1 LKLKIRREK
10 KIKMDNHSHTK
21 KFGITIILNIVITIA
36 EYIGGIFSGSLALI
50 SDAGHNLSDVLSLI
64 LGYFGEKISDKES
77 TKKHTFGFKRFEIF
91 TALINSLSLW
101 AIGIFIIYE
110 AISRLK
116 TTESISIGL
125 MIGIAF
131 IGLFGNLFSILVLN
145 KEKDESLN
153 MKAAYT
159 HLFYDTI
166 SSIAVI
172 ISGIVIYFTGWVILD
187 LLISIFISLMIFY
200 SGFEIIKKSIHIFM
214 QGTPE
219 GIEFDEVY
227 QTILNINGVESLH
240 NLHIWSIDSDEIFLS
255 GHICI
260 NKKKSNSKK
269 ILEEI
274 NELIL
279 EKYHIENSAIQIEED
294 DFCKFNNKQNI

>member
-1 LKLKIRREK
+1 MKLKILREK

-21 KFGITIILNIVITIA
+21 KFGITIILNIIITIA
-36 EYIGGIFSGSLALI
+36 EYMGGIFSGSLALI
-50 SDAGHNLSDVLSLI
+50 SDAGHNLSDVLSLF
-64 LGYFGEKISDKES
+64 LGYFGERISHKES

-116 TTESISIGL
+116 TTESISVGL

-166 SSIAVI
+166 SSVAVI
-172 ISGIVIYFTGWVILD
+172 ISGIVI
-187 LLISIFISLMIFY
+187 S
-200 SGFEIIKKSIHIFM
+200 EIINSRINTQRF
-214 QGTPE
+214 
-219 GIEFDEVY
+219 
-227 QTILNINGVESLH
+227 ILTFV
-240 NLHIWSIDSDEIFLS
+240 
-255 GHICI
+255 
-260 NKKKSNSKK
+260 
-269 ILEEI
+269 
-274 NELIL
+274 
-279 EKYHIENSAIQIEED
+279 
-294 DFCKFNNKQNI
+294 